1 MSNSFETS
9 WTVAHQAP
17 LSMGFPRQEYLSGLP
32 FPFPGDLPDPRTE
45 PRSSALQADSLPLSH
60 LGSLFT
66 YLGCAGSSLLHRF
79 FSSCGEW
86 GLLSSCCARASH
98 CGGFSCGGA
107 GTLGA
112 EASVAAAHR
121 LSSCGT
127 RA

>member
-45 PRSSALQADSLPLSH
+45 PRSPALQADSLPLSH

-66 YLGCAGSSLLHRF
+66 YLGCAGLPCCTGFSLVAVSGGYSLVAVR
-79 FSSCGEW
+79 
-86 GLLSSCCARASH
+86 GLLIVVASLVVEQ
-98 CGGFSCGGA
+98 G
-107 GTLGA
+107 L
-112 EASVAAAHR
+112 
-121 LSSCGT
+121 
-127 RA
+127 